1 MAAHARLDAAARKVR
16 SLGVA
21 LSILPL
27 PFVLGSCGDEVLSC
41 GLLNE
46 SVAMH
51 ATVADNKTGVHVEIQ
66 LSTGDEDGP
75 GTALTLCD
83 GESIAVNGEP
93 AVLSRVLGELYY
105 TVEFAE
111 PTPSYEIEFTRELQ
125 DDVVARIDMPEAFT
139 IDAPAEDSPHSRA
152 EPLEVLWS
160 PAREGEVIE
169 LAVED
174 EIGSSC
180 IEGLGLE
187 LEVPDSGSYTV
198 AGGSLVGGEMAEA
211 CQVWIALTRAAT
223 GEYPG
228 ELHPS
233 GRITGYVKRRH
244 GFRSEP

>member
-1 MAAHARLDAAARKVR
+1 MRALARLDAAARKVR
-16 SLGVA
+16 SFGIASL
-21 LSILPL
+21 ILPL
-27 PFVLGSCGDEVLSC
+27 PLLLGSCGEEVLSC

-51 ATVADNKTGVHVEIQ
+51 ATVADNNAGVHVEIQ

-75 GTALTLCD
+75 GTPLTLCE

-93 AVLSRVLGELYY
+93 AVLSRVLGEDYY
-105 TVEFAE
+105 TVEFEASA
-111 PTPSYEIEFTRELQ
+111 PSYEVEFTRELQ

-139 IDAPAEDSPHSRA
+139 VDAPAEDSPHSRA
-152 EPLEVLWS
+152 VPLEVLWS
-160 PAREGEVIE
+160 PPRPDELIE
-169 LAVED
+169 LAIED

-211 CQVWIALTRAAT
+211 CEVWIALTRTAE
-223 GEYPG
+223 GEYPA